1 MSDENTTYDAGTA
14 GSAGSP
20 DVTGVALGAVPED
33 ETRSVREA
41 AESDAE
47 LASELDAMDEVAAHL
62 ALLVPQRT
70 INRGRSAGIRSRL
83 LARAVQS
90 RGGRSGP
97 PGSMPVTPAYERQA
111 APITAGASGDSDA
124 AAGRG
129 DAGVGAGVG
138 AGAGAGVG
146 AGVGAGRHAER
157 GSRRSSGGRGG
168 GRMGNWLALAAS
180 LALVATAAQL
190 WRVSSERDSLR
201 QNLGARVGGYA
212 QQVSALQSAVA
223 KRDSA
228 IAALTGPDMKVVELT
243 SRASRDP
250 AARMFWNRKTQQWTM
265 YAYNLSPPPAGRTYQ
280 VWLITSGAAAPVSA
294 GTFTPGAGG
303 SAVLEANYP
312 LARDALLQVAVT
324 EEPAGGVPAPTGR
337 MVIAGTVAR

>member
-1 MSDENTTYDAGTA
+1 MSDENTTYDAGTT
-14 GSAGSP
+14 GSAGSH
-20 DVTGVALGAVPED
+20 DVAGVALGAVPED
-33 ETRSVREA
+33 EASGVRAA

-47 LASELDAMDEVAAHL
+47 LAQELDSMDEVAAQL

-90 RGGRSGP
+90 RAGRSAP
-97 PGSMPVTPAYERQA
+97 PGGVPAVPAYERQPLIA
-111 APITAGASGDSDA
+111 VSADSGSDA
-124 AAGRG
+124 ASVRRG
-129 DAGVGAGVG
+129 
-138 AGAGAGVG
+138 
-146 AGVGAGRHAER
+146 ER
-157 GSRRSSGGRGG
+157 GSERGGHRRSRGG
-168 GRMGNWLALAAS
+168 TRVAGWLALAAS
-180 LALVATAAQL
+180 LAFVATAAQL
-190 WRVSSERDSLR
+190 WRVSSERNSLR
-201 QNLGARVGGYA
+201 EKLSTRVGGYA
-212 QQVSALQSAVA
+212 QQVSVLQSTVA

-265 YAYNLSPPPAGRTYQ
+265 YAYNMSQPPAGRTYQ
-280 VWLITSGAAAPVSA
+280 AWLITSGAPAPISA

-303 SAVLEANYP
+303 SAVLQATYRLDRN
-312 LARDALLQVAVT
+312 ALVQVAVT

-337 MVIAGTVAR
+337 VLISGAVAR